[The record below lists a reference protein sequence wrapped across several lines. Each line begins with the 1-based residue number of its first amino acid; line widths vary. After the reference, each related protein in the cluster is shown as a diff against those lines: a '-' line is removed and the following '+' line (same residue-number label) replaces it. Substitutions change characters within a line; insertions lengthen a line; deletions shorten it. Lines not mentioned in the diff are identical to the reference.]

1 MIYYYLHYLVYEEK
15 STQFHLILQMLK
27 FDDLSKTELQNFKAK
42 LFGNKLQM
50 IEIEEAKLNQ
60 KYDES
65 IKQYHPHLWPF
76 LPIST

>member
-1 MIYYYLHYLVYEEK
+1 
-15 STQFHLILQMLK
+15 MLK
-27 FDDLSKTELQNFKAK
+27 FDDLSKTELQNFKSK

-65 IKQYHPHLWPF
+65 IKQYHPQLWPF